1 MIAIL
6 EQQVRENYEQ
16 QLNNSIVDKSKCF
29 NNVVVFNGFLFFL
42 EKLWNLYLDFCVQRL
57 SQAPESTKNEVKKDL
72 SEIGNTVKRFL
83 LIYLAYF
90 QM

>member
-1 MIAIL
+1 LI
-6 EQQVRENYEQ
+6 
-16 QLNNSIVDKSKCF
+16 
-29 NNVVVFNGFLFFL
+29 FL